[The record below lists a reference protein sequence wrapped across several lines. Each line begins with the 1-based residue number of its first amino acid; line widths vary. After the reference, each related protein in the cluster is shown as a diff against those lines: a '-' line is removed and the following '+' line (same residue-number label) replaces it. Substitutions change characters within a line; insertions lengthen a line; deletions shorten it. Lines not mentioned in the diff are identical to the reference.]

1 MKFKAVGRIW
11 NPNAINYGK
20 GIDIT
25 DIETGKV
32 YTQEEAEQA
41 PKEIRSRLVNKGRI
55 IGCWVVK
62 RWRLVEDEI

>member
-1 MKFKAVGRIW
+1 MKFIPVGKRW
-11 NPNAINYGK
+11 SKSAIDYSK

-41 PKEIRSRLVNKGRI
+41 PQEIKSRLQNVGRV
-55 IGCWVVK
+55 IGCWVVRK
-62 RWRLVEDEI
+62 WKLVEDD